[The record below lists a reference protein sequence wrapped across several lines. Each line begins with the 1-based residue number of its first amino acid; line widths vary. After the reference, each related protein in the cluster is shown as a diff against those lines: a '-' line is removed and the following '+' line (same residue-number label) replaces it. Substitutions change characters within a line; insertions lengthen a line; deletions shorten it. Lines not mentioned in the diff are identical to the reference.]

1 MAKKSKV
8 YSAVQP
14 NSIRKLKSA
23 NPRGGKKLPNQ
34 PEFDTV
40 ESIRKTVDNMQTIE
54 NERARDRALID
65 TLANGERP
73 YSAQEVVECQ
83 VQYNVN
89 WGDMNKNLREANA
102 QVNGA
107 LLFKPV
113 LFTATSK
120 GGQTDKRD
128 EYSQKFTTKI
138 NDQLILDE
146 QGAKFRY
153 LIKSRNASVV
163 LHGPGI
169 MYWPNHYCPLPSFC
183 PMENFLVP
191 TDTLLD
197 FSNCSYF
204 NIKTEFTPYELYE
217 KTHGDAV
224 DKGWKM
230 EQVNAILEGLEE
242 IGTLNTENYDWVTQP
257 EKMQELFKQNRC
269 FLNSDAVAKVKLDY
283 FYSKQND
290 GNWYLKIFMRI
301 AVGESDAD
309 EFVYDS
315 DVPVAD
321 HLNKILHVQYGDN
334 SIVPPLKYHSVRGTG
349 AMIYSA
355 AWSLNKFRCDLFQH
369 ASEQMRM
376 YLRIQNNADKARE
389 NMVNLQQYGIV
400 EEGVEFVKR
409 EERHQIESGLVDN
422 VIAQCRQNIADNSS
436 AFVQD
441 IDNGTEKEQT
451 LGEAKIR
458 QMTANNNI
466 STLLTMM
473 YWVEGDFYIEMVRR
487 YLVKDSGVAEI
498 EAFQKECIADGI
510 PKELMVASNWK
521 IEPDRVLGAGDQ
533 SIALEQATALFQ
545 TRTAFDPKSQRL
557 IARQFVSTLT
567 NDPAKGMLYV
577 PDVADGSDSGTRA
590 AEDVFGTLMM
600 GAPVTLRQ
608 GISQNSYIET
618 LLKDAA
624 LVIQRISQG
633 DNVGTPEEV
642 LGLGTVLSDVQQH
655 IAILEADPQQ
665 KQNVKMYGDTVGK
678 LGNLV
683 KAFLQRQQAAQK
695 SSNPKLIENLNFKD
709 LDGFAPA
716 QKQFLTMVGLPST
729 PTPNTDPKVIK
740 TQQSLALNHLKF
752 QQKTQQSKIGFALK
766 QLQDLS
772 AHQANLTQEEQLH
785 RQSMIHDA
793 AMNLSELVN
802 SLNEPEAPPENN

>member
-8 YSAVQP
+8 YSISTP
-14 NSIRKLKSA
+14 KSKTRKPAKSKDA
-23 NPRGGKKLPNQ
+23 NQ

-73 YSAQEVVECQ
+73 YSAQEVVEYQ

-217 KTHGDAV
+217 KTHSDAV

-230 EQVNAILEGLEE
+230 DQVNAILEGLEE

-409 EERHQIESGLVDN
+409 EERHQIDSGLVDD

-473 YWVEGDFYIEMVRR
+473 YYQEVPFYQETVRR
-487 YLVKDSGVAEI
+487 YLDTDSIDPEI
-498 EAFQKECIADGI
+498 KAFQKSCIEDGI
-510 PKELMVASNWK
+510 PKELMVYDNWR
-521 IEPDRVLGAGDQ
+521 IEADRVLGAGDQ
-533 SIALEQATALFQ
+533 SLALQQAAAIAQIPGL
-545 TRTAFDPKSQRL
+545 DPKSKRL
-557 IARQFVSTLT
+557 ADRQLVSTIS
-567 NDPAKGMLYV
+567 NDPAKGLLYFPIV
-577 PDVADGSDSGTRA
+577 PDDANSGVLA
-590 AEDVFGTLMM
+590 ANDVFGTLMQ
-600 GAPVTLRQ
+600 GVPVALRQ
-608 GISQNSYIET
+608 GIEQSSYVET
-618 LLKDAA
+618 MLKSMA
-624 LVIQRISQG
+624 VIVQQITQG
-633 DNVGTPEEV
+633 DNVGTQAQIV
-642 LGLGTVLSDVQQH
+642 GLGTVGNDIQQH
-655 IAILEADPQQ
+655 ISILEADQTQ
-665 KQNVKMYGDTVGK
+665 KMKVKQFSDALGK
-678 LGNLV
+678 MMNLV
-683 KAFLQRQQAAQK
+683 KAFAQRLQAQQGNKKEVKEFDTLA
-695 SSNPKLIENLNFKD
+695 FKD
-709 LDGFAPA
+709 LEKYPTAQQKWLTDMGYPA
-716 QKQFLTMVGLPST
+716 EIVPIA
-729 PTPNTDPKVIK
+729 DPKNAKAV
-740 TQQSLALNHLKF
+740 QGLQNNQLKF
-752 QQKTQQSKIGFALK
+752 EQALRHKQISFQLDQIQKLTQHAEGLSQSE
-766 QLQDLS
+766 QVHRQDML
-772 AHQANLTQEEQLH
+772 HQASVNL
-785 RQSMIHDA
+785 A
-793 AMNLSELVN
+793 ELVN
-802 SLNEPEAPPENN
+802 SLNEPESPPENN